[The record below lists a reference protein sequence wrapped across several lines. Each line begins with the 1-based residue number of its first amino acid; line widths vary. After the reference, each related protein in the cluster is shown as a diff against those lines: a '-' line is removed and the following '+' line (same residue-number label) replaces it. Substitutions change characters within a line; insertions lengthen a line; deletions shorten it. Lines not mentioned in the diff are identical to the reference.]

1 MYGRIVGSSSQ
12 PGSASHVDESG
23 DEGES
28 PRFADTVA
36 GMEPGTSSS
45 VTTTPYSLASKPP
58 IIEIDQNSFE
68 NGLRRFLGGDI
79 RHIAGNPEEYS
90 DHVSEKAWRTGAVAG
105 SYLNTPEYSI
115 KPGRF
120 YSYQLGDETVGL
132 LKAGGPTQIE
142 GEQFWQQ
149 FGRNDIT
156 SVVELRVTHPL
167 VDNAGDIL
175 LEHQLR
181 LDGDHPLVLSR
192 PGMEGMEPRLKK
204 MGFVHMGGNDWALD
218 PNQHPEVW
226 TKNESNEW
234 QRVDKPTKYLTK
246 VEDSD
251 TASSDTASE
260 ASVESAETTSSG
272 GDPASLLDQ
281 HFARLRME

>member
-12 PGSASHVDESG
+12 SGSASHVDESG

-36 GMEPGTSSS
+36 GMEPGASSS
-45 VTTTPYSLASKPP
+45 VTTMPYSLASDPP
-58 IIEIDQNSFE
+58 IIEIDRSSFTE
-68 NGLRRFLGGDI
+68 GVRRFLGGDI
-79 RHIAGNPEEYS
+79 RHIASNPEEYS
-90 DHVSEKAWRTGAVAG
+90 DFVSGKARRAGMVAG
-105 SYLNTPEYSI
+105 SYLHTYDDPS
-115 KPGRF
+115 KPARF

-132 LKAGGPTQIE
+132 LRAGGPARIK
-142 GEQFWQQ
+142 GEQFRQQ

-156 SVVELRVTHPL
+156 SVVDLRVTHPL
-167 VDNAGDIL
+167 VENAGDIL

-181 LDGDHPLVLSR
+181 QDGDHPLVLSR
-192 PGMEGMEPRLKK
+192 PGLEGMEPRLAE
-204 MGFVHMGGNDWALD
+204 MGFVHMGRNYWALD

-251 TASSDTASE
+251 TASE
-260 ASVESAETTSSG
+260 ASVESAEAASSDD
-272 GDPASLLDQ
+272 DPSFYLEQALEG
-281 HFARLRME
+281 LRME